1 MKDYIQLDISA
12 RHIIILSIEDVLSG
26 DQLSFFGFFICLLQ
40 QNTQALLLHKQGNW
54 WLAMGISLGRVWW
67 GYGCRRTL
75 RRDNWGDFSSPPGTT
90 ATTSTNNSN
99 KQTGECPSLELS
111 RWGLL
116 CTSYYDTIKRAVSRN
131 LSKFKQGDTSC
142 FSSFI
147 NIIHF
152 CAWFLRTA
160 REFRVNQLEAVL
172 RSVKWR
178 VTVWHFCA
186 GSCGGVNCFL
196 RLLEAAWFFRCF
208 NVNTLKQG

>member
-1 MKDYIQLDISA
+1 MKDDIQLDISA
-12 RHIIILSIEDVLSG
+12 RHIIILSTEDVLSG

-54 WLAMGISLGRVWW
+54 WLAMGISRRWVWW

-90 ATTSTNNSN
+90 TTTSTNNSN

-111 RWGLL
+111 RWDCVPHITTPLKEPCHGIYRNSNRETRLVW
-116 CTSYYDTIKRAVSRN
+116 AVS
-131 LSKFKQGDTSC
+131 F
-142 FSSFI
+142 

-152 CAWFLRTA
+152 CAWFLCTA
-160 REFRVNQLEAVL
+160 REFRVNQLEAVP

-186 GSCGGVNCFL
+186 GSCGGVKCFL